1 MNINKLFKRRFLILA
16 TLMFCVSCATQ
27 MKVSTSLDEQSG
39 IIFEGDLIGTSI
51 EVGSLIY
58 QKIEISDLIIDETRT
73 IEGSEPVFVARKRI
87 LKINIEP
94 GTTNI
99 KVKRNGRV
107 LMDKD
112 IYLSSGQFRR
122 IKF

>member
-1 MNINKLFKRRFLILA
+1 MNINKMFKRSFLIVA
-16 TLMFCVSCATQ
+16 ILMFCISCATQ
-27 MKVSTSLDEQSG
+27 MKVSTSVDEQSG

-51 EVGSLIY
+51 EVGSLIF
-58 QKIEISDLIIDETRT
+58 QKIEKSDLIIDQTRT
-73 IEGSEPVFVARKRI
+73 RERINRVATKKRI
-87 LKINIEP
+87 LKINVEP

-99 KVKRNGRV
+99 KVKRNGMV

>member
-1 MNINKLFKRRFLILA
+1 
-16 TLMFCVSCATQ
+16 
-27 MKVSTSLDEQSG
+27 
-39 IIFEGDLIGTSI
+39 
-51 EVGSLIY
+51 
-58 QKIEISDLIIDETRT
+58 LIIDQTRT
-73 IEGSEPVFVARKRI
+73 RERINRVATKKRI
-87 LKINIEP
+87 LKINVEP

-99 KVKRNGRV
+99 KVKRNGMV

>member
-1 MNINKLFKRRFLILA
+1 ML
-16 TLMFCVSCATQ
+16 
-27 MKVSTSLDEQSG
+27 
-39 IIFEGDLIGTSI
+39 
-51 EVGSLIY
+51 
-58 QKIEISDLIIDETRT
+58 SDLIIDETRT
-73 IEGSEPVFVARKRI
+73 REGSELVFVARKRI

-94 GTTNI
+94 GTTKI

>member
-1 MNINKLFKRRFLILA
+1 MNINKMFKRSFLILA
-16 TLMFCVSCATQ
+16 ILMFCVSCATQ
-27 MKVSTSLDEQSG
+27 MKVSTSVDEQSG

-51 EVGSLIY
+51 EVGSLIF
-58 QKIEISDLIIDETRT
+58 QKIEKSDLIIDQTRT
-73 IEGSEPVFVARKRI
+73 RERINRVATKKRI
-87 LKINIEP
+87 LKINVEP

-99 KVKRNGRV
+99 KVKRNGMV

>member
-1 MNINKLFKRRFLILA
+1 MNINKMFKRSFLILPI
-16 TLMFCVSCATQ
+16 LMFCVSCATQ
-27 MKVSTSLDEQSG
+27 TKVSTSLDEQSG

-51 EVGSLIY
+51 EVGSLIF

-73 IEGSEPVFVARKRI
+73 REGSEPVFVARKRI

-122 IKF
+122 IKL

>member
-1 MNINKLFKRRFLILA
+1 MLGI
-16 TLMFCVSCATQ
+16 TMFCVSCATQ
-27 MKVSTSLDEQSG
+27 MKVSTSIDEQSG
-39 IIFEGDLIGTSI
+39 IIFEGNLIGAYI
-51 EVGSLIY
+51 EVGSLIF
-58 QKIEISDLIIDETRT
+58 QNIETSDLIIDDTRT
-73 IEGSEPVFVARKRI
+73 REGSEPVFVARKRI

-99 KVKRNGRV
+99 KVKRNGMV

-122 IKF
+122 III

>member
-1 MNINKLFKRRFLILA
+1 MNINKMFKRSFLIVA
-16 TLMFCVSCATQ
+16 ILMFCISCATQ
-27 MKVSTSLDEQSG
+27 MKVSTSVDEQSG

-51 EVGSLIY
+51 EVGSLIF
-58 QKIEISDLIIDETRT
+58 QKIESSDLIIDQTRT
-73 IEGSEPVFVARKRI
+73 RERINNVPTKKRI
-87 LKINIEP
+87 LKINVEP

-99 KVKRNGRV
+99 KVKRNGMV

>member
-1 MNINKLFKRRFLILA
+1 MNINKLFKRRFLILT

-51 EVGSLIY
+51 EVGSLIF
-58 QKIEISDLIIDETRT
+58 QKIESSDLIIDETRT
-73 IEGSEPVFVARKRI
+73 REGSTVFVSKKRI
-87 LKINIEP
+87 LKINIDP

-99 KVKRNGRV
+99 KVKRNGMI

-112 IYLSSGQFRR
+112 VYLSSGQFRR
-122 IKF
+122 III